1 MRNLPMIIAL
11 LALPIGAARAQESD
25 IHADFRGEATR
36 FKQSCEEFTVK
47 KIPGCTDLL
56 FTDHPLHIA
65 VGSIAP
71 QNGFGAGVA
80 YVGHYTPNELWRT
93 SWDAD
98 AIALDNASWRAGFY
112 YKAIHTPIEK
122 IKVITTTSRPAP
134 KSNLAVHPYTVFNLS
149 AQSISL
155 DQLFF
160 YGLGPNSRQANASV
174 FSMRQ
179 TIAGANAIVPVL
191 HSLNA
196 SLLGEING
204 RFVDLQGNHHESS
217 PSIEQIFTEA
227 TAPGLA
233 TPPAFAQLGE
243 GVRLEPR
250 DLQRS
255 SANRLPGAVSAV
267 LAPSDA
273 HYSFRRFT
281 VDLDHTIPLYR
292 NCGSWPPNQP
302 TARTSALLHWE
313 LRSVPPSSAI
323 AKAHLNCGWSS
334 PSPSLPRVALSPS
347 TSSQPLADQTS
358 TVIHGS
364 PVTTTID
371 FARLTPFCCEK
382 VLSTPSGDLSAL
394 PSPPIRANSHSH
406 AGILPS
412 IILPTA
418 SPRDLRCAQEVS
430 RLSRSP
436 LPGVAPKARTP
447 LPTSTHP
454 CLEDRLDLP
463 SFDLRSQSSSV
474 ACESR
479 NFTVQSR
486 QFADFFDTLSSHDS
500 ALENIPVNRIRPE
513 KRPTVL
519 QTVNPRVINLEAGPK
534 PRILD

>member
-1 MRNLPMIIAL
+1 MIIAL

-98 AIALDNASWRAGFY
+98 AIASDNASWRAGFY

-233 TPPAFAQLGE
+233 TQPAFAQLGE
-243 GVRLEPR
+243 GVRLEPAIFN
-250 DLQRS
+250 DHLQIDYL
-255 SANRLPGAVSAV
+255 AQFQQFF
-267 LAPSDA
+267 APSDA

-292 NCGSWPPNQP
+292 NSGSYGPKPTNGPDECAASLGAAKCAAIQRNREGSLELRLVITESITSAGSVVPFYFQP
-302 TARTSALLHWE
+302 TLGGSDINSNPWLPSYNDYRFRAPNALL
-313 LRSVPPSSAI
+313 LREGFEHSIWGPVGVAFSADQG
-323 AKAHLNCGWSS
+323 K
-334 PSPSLPRVALSPS
+334 VALSRGDIAFDHLAHSFSAGLTLRAGGLPALSFAFAWSGPEGPHTIANVNTSLLGGSTRPS
-347 TSSQPLADQTS
+347 L
-358 TVIHGS
+358 
-364 PVTTTID
+364 
-371 FARLTPFCCEK
+371 F
-382 VLSTPSGDLSAL
+382 
-394 PSPPIRANSHSH
+394 
-406 AGILPS
+406 
-412 IILPTA
+412 
-418 SPRDLRCAQEVS
+418 
-430 RLSRSP
+430 
-436 LPGVAPKARTP
+436 
-447 LPTSTHP
+447 
-454 CLEDRLDLP
+454 
-463 SFDLRSQSSSV
+463 
-474 ACESR
+474 
-479 NFTVQSR
+479 
-486 QFADFFDTLSSHDS
+486 
-500 ALENIPVNRIRPE
+500 
-513 KRPTVL
+513 
-519 QTVNPRVINLEAGPK
+519 
-534 PRILD
+534 